1 MCESVDLQ
9 LANKRVFESL
19 IKSGACDSLGENRAK
34 MLKDL
39 QASMELGLAK
49 QRDKQLGQSSMF
61 DTFAEDSVSE
71 KDNGSHVNEWDEMD
85 RLKFEKESI
94 GFYITGHPLDRFQK
108 DLARFTDATSASVAE
123 FGNNKAVSI
132 AGIPI
137 KHLPKTTRKGDKMG
151 IITLE
156 DLHGSIEVILWPEIY
171 AKVEPLLLTEEPI
184 LVKGQVDSEGNMA
197 KVIASEVFPLI
208 QAKQRFQ
215 GRVMIHFRT
224 LGLEKETLYAV
235 KEILAANKGNND
247 TRLHFISPDNK
258 ERVVTVSEDL
268 RIQPS
273 DEVIEQIQ
281 SLLGEDAI
289 LFE

>member
-1 MCESVDLQ
+1 
-9 LANKRVFESL
+9 
-19 IKSGACDSLGENRAK
+19 
-34 MLKDL
+34 
-39 QASMELGLAK
+39 
-49 QRDKQLGQSSMF
+49 
-61 DTFAEDSVSE
+61 
-71 KDNGSHVNEWDEMD
+71 
-85 RLKFEKESI
+85 
-94 GFYITGHPLDRFQK
+94 
-108 DLARFTDATSASVAE
+108 
-123 FGNNKAVSI
+123 
-132 AGIPI
+132 
-137 KHLPKTTRKGDKMG
+137 MG
-151 IITLE
+151 IVTLE

-171 AKVEPLLLTEEPI
+171 AEVESILLAEEPI
-184 LVKGQVDSEGNMA
+184 LVKGEVDSDGNLP
-197 KVIASEVFPLI
+197 KVIAKEVFPLI

-224 LGLEKETLYAV
+224 LGLEKETLLAV

-258 ERVVTVSEDL
+258 ERVVTVSDDL

>member
-1 MCESVDLQ
+1 MEQ
-9 LANKRVFESL
+9 L
-19 IKSGACDSLGENRAK
+19 ENQQL
-34 MLKDL
+34 LKLD
-39 QASMELGLAK
+39 
-49 QRDKQLGQSSMF
+49 QLTQ
-61 DTFAEDSVSE
+61 T
-71 KDNGSHVNEWDEMD
+71 
-85 RLKFEKESI
+85 
-94 GFYITGHPLDRFQK
+94 
-108 DLARFTDATSASVAE
+108 
-123 FGNNKAVSI
+123 
-132 AGIPI
+132 
-137 KHLPKTTRKGDKMG
+137 
-151 IITLE
+151 
-156 DLHGSIEVILWPEIY
+156 
-171 AKVEPLLLTEEPI
+171 LLLTEEPI
-184 LVKGQVDSEGNMA
+184 LVKGQVDSDGNIP
-197 KVIASEVFPLI
+197 KVIAKDLFPLI

-247 TRLHFISPDNK
+247 TRLHFISPDNE